1 MGNYSIFGKMITV
14 IHIAQCAGGVDRYL
28 KMLLRR
34 MDRTKFR
41 HVLICSYDFH
51 KEDYVGL
58 VESVEYVE
66 MNNSLSMSSD
76 IKAIIEI
83 RKIIKNIRPE
93 IVYCHSSKAG
103 GVGRIA
109 AFGLQTTVIYNP
121 HGWAF
126 SMMGVGIKRFFF
138 QFIEKILEP
147 LTDKYVLISKYEYR
161 EAIKKITS
169 KSKCVLIEN
178 GIDFE
183 EMAERVS
190 HSKLTRKDIGLP
202 DNGYVIGTVGRLSPQ
217 KAPDIFIRMASVV
230 LKTIH
235 NAYFVM
241 VGGGELK
248 NEVLNLAKEYGIEQR
263 LIIIE
268 WTDNTVEYALLFD
281 VAVLLSRW
289 EGFGLVLPEY
299 MYLRKPIVATTAGAI
314 PDIIKNGENGLLVD
328 IDCPDQAAEAI
339 IQLYNNPMKTEAI
352 ISSGKREMMKY
363 DISRVANQHEYMF
376 KSACKQ

>member
-1 MGNYSIFGKMITV
+1 MITV

-66 MNNSLSMSSD
+66 MKNSLSMSSD

-83 RKIIKNIRPE
+83 RKIIKNIRPK

-126 SMMGVGIKRFFF
+126 SMTGVGIKRFFF

-183 EMAERVS
+183 EMADRVS
-190 HSKLTRKDIGLP
+190 HSKLTRKDVGLP
-202 DNGYVIGTVGRLSPQ
+202 DNGYVIGAVGRLSPQ

-248 NEVLNLAKEYGIEQR
+248 TEVLNLAKEYGIEQR

-299 MYLRKPIVATTAGAI
+299 MYLGKPIVATTAGAI

-352 ISSGKREMMKY
+352 ISSGKREMFKY
-363 DISRVANQHEYMF
+363 EISRVANQHECMF